1 MNERINDP
9 SIDRGAGDD
18 RFDVI
23 RCIGSFPA
31 NYKGIKFNEMAKSSP
46 KSLQMYVFW
55 IFVNIFGHFQILN
68 ESLNEDQS
76 IYCKRRS

>member
-23 RCIGSFPA
+23 RCIGSLPA

-46 KSLQMYVFW
+46 KSLQMYVF
-55 IFVNIFGHFQILN
+55 
-68 ESLNEDQS
+68 
-76 IYCKRRS
+76 